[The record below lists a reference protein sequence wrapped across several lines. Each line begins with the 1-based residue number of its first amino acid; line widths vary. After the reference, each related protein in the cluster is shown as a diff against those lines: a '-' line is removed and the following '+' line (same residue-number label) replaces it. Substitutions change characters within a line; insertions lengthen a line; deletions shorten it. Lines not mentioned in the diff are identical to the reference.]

1 MEPPTSTTDELPRRT
16 KILYGTGEWGMA
28 TFNTLRQIFYAIFLT
43 DVVGLE
49 PRLAS
54 FAALVGVIWDAI
66 NDPLVGMLSDKV
78 RSRWGRRRPFLLYFA
93 IPYGLAFL
101 MLWWAPPWESQI
113 LLMIHMTLAYA
124 LSDTFQTLVIVPYH
138 ALTPEITS
146 DYDGRTSLAGYRM
159 FFNFLASI
167 ITAVVAPMIV
177 DATMSAGGTQQQ
189 GYVIVAALFGASS
202 VIPYLLI
209 FFTVREGRR
218 AAAPD
223 AQVTEMISLRET
235 LRTAWENIPFRYA
248 TALYMLNWVTFD
260 LIGVVLPYF
269 LVYWVADGN
278 LLAKVPGLD
287 MPLESVVLGVML
299 VTAMLVLPLWNW
311 LAQRLGKRIAYIIAI
326 AFWAVLLLAINVVP
340 QMQYPLVIGMAA
352 LIGVSVSAAH
362 MLPDAIF
369 PDVIDW
375 DELRT
380 GRRHEGI
387 YYGAKNFIRKLTA
400 ALAIF
405 LTLQV
410 LGWLGYQIP
419 PEGAT
424 QFSQPAAVVWGIR
437 ILTGPV
443 GALLLV
449 GVIAVTWFY
458 PLDRRRYN
466 RVRRLLTRRQQRAAR
481 RAGARVPLTRT
492 S

>member
-1 MEPPTSTTDELPRRT
+1 
-16 KILYGTGEWGMA
+16 
-28 TFNTLRQIFYAIFLT
+28 
-43 DVVGLE
+43 
-49 PRLAS
+49 
-54 FAALVGVIWDAI
+54 
-66 NDPLVGMLSDKV
+66 
-78 RSRWGRRRPFLLYFA
+78 
-93 IPYGLAFL
+93 
-101 MLWWAPPWESQI
+101 
-113 LLMIHMTLAYA
+113 
-124 LSDTFQTLVIVPYH
+124 
-138 ALTPEITS
+138 
-146 DYDGRTSLAGYRM
+146 
-159 FFNFLASI
+159 
-167 ITAVVAPMIV
+167 
-177 DATMSAGGTQQQ
+177 
-189 GYVIVAALFGASS
+189 
-202 VIPYLLI
+202 
-209 FFTVREGRR
+209 
-218 AAAPD
+218 
-223 AQVTEMISLRET
+223 
-235 LRTAWENIPFRYA
+235 
-248 TALYMLNWVTFD
+248 
-260 LIGVVLPYF
+260 
-269 LVYWVADGN
+269 
-278 LLAKVPGLD
+278 
-287 MPLESVVLGVML
+287 
-299 VTAMLVLPLWNW
+299 
-311 LAQRLGKRIAYIIAI
+311 
-326 AFWAVLLLAINVVP
+326 
-340 QMQYPLVIGMAA
+340 MQYPLVIGMAA